1 MTMPLENEQEQDVST
16 VGTEKREAA
25 QAAENAET
33 GDIQS
38 ESRSG
43 EKKSGKSVDR
53 YIKNVVET
61 LLFVQEKPVTVDQL
75 KNAIDI
81 AGAAEIRKAVKELIN
96 EYDEKDGG
104 MNIVELAGGYQ
115 MRTNPQYASYVKE
128 FYKTKH
134 KDKLSKPALETLA
147 IIAYK
152 QPVTRADIELIRGV
166 NSDGVVVHLIN
177 KELIKVVGRKDVPG
191 RPFMYG
197 TTKQFLEYFGLKS
210 LDYLPK
216 LEEFPSLLGD
226 DEKESEAV
234 ENKKSEES
242 LSSDQEVKEHIEEE
256 NVSKIDEIKQ
266 DAETQTED
274 QSEDKQTKSG

>member
-1 MTMPLENEQEQDVST
+1 MNTPLENEQDVST
-16 VGTEKREAA
+16 MTESDA
-25 QAAENAET
+25 QESGQSAAAET
-33 GDIQS
+33 
-38 ESRSG
+38 
-43 EKKSGKSVDR
+43 KKSGKDVDQ

-61 LLFVQEKPVTVDQL
+61 LLFVQEKPVTIDQL
-75 KNAIDI
+75 KGAIDT
-81 AGAAEIRKAVKELIN
+81 AGAVEIKKAIKALMD
-96 EYDEKDGG
+96 EYEEKDGG
-104 MNIVELAGGYQ
+104 MTIVELAGGYQ

-152 QPVTRADIELIRGV
+152 QPVTRADVELIRGV

-177 KELIKVVGRKDVPG
+177 KELIKVAGRKDVPG

-226 DEKESEAV
+226 EEKEMDED
-234 ENKKSEES
+234 EIKQEQE
-242 LSSDQEVKEHIEEE
+242 LSTDAEVKEHIEEE
-256 NVSKIDEIKQ
+256 SVSEIEEIEQ
-266 DAETQTED
+266 EAED
-274 QSEDKQTKSG
+274 QLDDESKKGE